1 MDQELSRAAKKLA
14 DLKKQTVKNKKA
26 TERKKKAYGLALENE
41 AFQDVYSKLEASI
54 ERWDRLAKEGV
65 GIKIGTDAEQY
76 RLTNEERISAM
87 DKAEALKEFKVLI
100 DGLLPLD
107 TANA

>member
-14 DLKKQTVKNKKA
+14 DLKKQTVKNKKL

-65 GIKIGTDAEQY
+65 GVKFGDNGKPVDYTM
-76 RLTNEERISAM
+76 TNEQRISAM

-100 DGLLPLD
+100 DGLLPID
-107 TANA
+107 NI